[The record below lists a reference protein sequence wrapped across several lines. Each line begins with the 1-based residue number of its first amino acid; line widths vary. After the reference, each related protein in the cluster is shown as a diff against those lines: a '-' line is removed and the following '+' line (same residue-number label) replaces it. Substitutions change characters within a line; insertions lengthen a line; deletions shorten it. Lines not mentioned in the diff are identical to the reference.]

1 MRKTDK
7 GQPFPQLSTII
18 SLDSPVSFLSTMRSS
33 LQCKVSLST
42 HSLSLKSQ
50 ANPDLELHKSSSWVQ
65 TKRPR
70 VAS

>member
-33 LQCKVSLST
+33 LQCKVSLSA
-42 HSLSLKSQ
+42 HSLPLKSQ
-50 ANPDLELHKSSSWVQ
+50 ANPDLELHKSSS
-65 TKRPR
+65 
-70 VAS
+70 